1 MSRGRNL
8 RPLYR
13 LVLATV
19 VLSGVMQGDVVFV
32 APVSRSAVFGAETSP
47 ESNVPSHIRNLF
59 AALHSEDPR
68 SVEQTYAK
76 LVQMGFSQKQ
86 ITVGSQ
92 LVDPDASVRLQL
104 ARSLARLDKS
114 MQTSIIDDL
123 TRDRDESVRA
133 ATLQSLQEIGPL
145 PHLQNRILEMSTS
158 DSSPLVRGY
167 ARLLKSDWNEST
179 ALRQSREQFPIRNR
193 GVTPM
198 PPRNR
203 YTESYTNRQPFGA
216 AANDVAVTGS
226 LFRPQVP
233 YWNDRDRKTAG
244 QSTSPIRSTYEES
257 PESYFPLVPAI
268 SLVSG
273 SGPDILRPLDDLPP
287 DRGFGEPEGRLPN
300 DYFSLAQDPGPL
312 FEIDV
317 GVPLG
322 FTGPS
327 GVQPSEYR
335 ENSHFIPVEDRW
347 RLGLPSWDRYE
358 KGHPPVDDIPYVEGH
373 WWDPYNQNV
382 IKGDYPIIGQHTF
395 LKITGES
402 LMLHEFRQV
411 PTGTTPFESTRRAGQ
426 FRFFGDPAQYFY
438 NHNFKLRV
446 ELFHGN
452 ASFKPL
458 DWQARVTPVFNINHL
473 DVNELGVVNP
483 DVRRGTQRTRTDVTI
498 EEWFLEAKL
507 ADLSPSYDFAS
518 LRAGSQY
525 FNSDFRGFIFSDVNR
540 AVRLFGTRF
549 SNRDQFN
556 LIWFDQT
563 EKETNSG
570 LNTFDDRHQNTF
582 IANYF
587 REDFIFPGYTAQAS
601 FHYNRDG
608 PSFRFDRNNFLV
620 RPDPTGVF
628 QPHQVE
634 SYYFGLAGNGHI
646 GRFNV
651 SNAFYW
657 VTGTDSLNPIAS
669 RPVEINAQMG
679 AIELS
684 YDRDW
689 VRFRTSFLWASGDDD
704 PNDDVARGFDSIFD
718 NPNFAG
724 GEFSYW
730 QRQAIRLFGVNLVQ
744 RQSIVPDLRSSKTQ
758 GQTNFVNPGLWLAN
772 AGMDFEVTPKLRFIT
787 NANFLWFDSTRSLE
801 TFTFQDRIEP
811 EIGTDISVGMEYRPF
826 LNDNVQIIAGSAMLM
841 PGDGFDDL
849 FGKSNF
855 TLGNTSKVDAPNMYS
870 HFLELIL
877 IY

>member
-1 MSRGRNL
+1 M
-8 RPLYR
+8 
-13 LVLATV
+13 
-19 VLSGVMQGDVVFV
+19 
-32 APVSRSAVFGAETSP
+32 
-47 ESNVPSHIRNLF
+47 
-59 AALHSEDPR
+59 
-68 SVEQTYAK
+68 
-76 LVQMGFSQKQ
+76 
-86 ITVGSQ
+86 
-92 LVDPDASVRLQL
+92 
-104 ARSLARLDKS
+104 
-114 MQTSIIDDL
+114 
-123 TRDRDESVRA
+123 
-133 ATLQSLQEIGPL
+133 
-145 PHLQNRILEMSTS
+145 
-158 DSSPLVRGY
+158 
-167 ARLLKSDWNEST
+167 
-179 ALRQSREQFPIRNR
+179 
-193 GVTPM
+193 
-198 PPRNR
+198 
-203 YTESYTNRQPFGA
+203 
-216 AANDVAVTGS
+216 
-226 LFRPQVP
+226 
-233 YWNDRDRKTAG
+233 
-244 QSTSPIRSTYEES
+244 
-257 PESYFPLVPAI
+257 
-268 SLVSG
+268 
-273 SGPDILRPLDDLPP
+273 
-287 DRGFGEPEGRLPN
+287 
-300 DYFSLAQDPGPL
+300 
-312 FEIDV
+312 
-317 GVPLG
+317 
-322 FTGPS
+322 
-327 GVQPSEYR
+327 
-335 ENSHFIPVEDRW
+335 
-347 RLGLPSWDRYE
+347 
-358 KGHPPVDDIPYVEGH
+358 
-373 WWDPYNQNV
+373 
-382 IKGDYPIIGQHTF
+382 
-395 LKITGES
+395 
-402 LMLHEFRQV
+402 
-411 PTGTTPFESTRRAGQ
+411 
-426 FRFFGDPAQYFY
+426 
-438 NHNFKLRV
+438 
-446 ELFHGN
+446 
-452 ASFKPL
+452 
-458 DWQARVTPVFNINHL
+458 
-473 DVNELGVVNP
+473 
-483 DVRRGTQRTRTDVTI
+483 
-498 EEWFLEAKL
+498 
-507 ADLSPSYDFAS
+507 
-518 LRAGSQY
+518 RAGSQY